1 MDDTIMQSLEKLF
14 YQKILLYN
22 DLLDC
27 FKREKESLLN
37 IDLDSL
43 WNISKEKEHIC
54 SKITSFREEII
65 AAVNPG
71 IEEKPFNLNQI
82 LDVIPVKKRDEFQKL
97 YLTLIKL
104 KGEIEVL
111 RKENMLFIDDSLQ
124 FLDEMISIITGE
136 TKSKIV
142 YNDKCHL
149 SRSDTNILLSREA

>member
-1 MDDTIMQSLEKLF
+1 MDDTIVQSLEKLF
-14 YQKILLYN
+14 YQKIMLYN

-27 FKREKESLLN
+27 LKRERESLLN

-43 WNISKEKEHIC
+43 WTISKEKEHIC
-54 SKITSFREEII
+54 AKITSLREEII

-71 IEEKPFNLNQI
+71 IEEKSFNLNQI

-97 YLTLIKL
+97 HLTLIKL
-104 KGEIEVL
+104 KSEIEVL

-136 TKSKIV
+136 TKSKIM
-142 YNDKCHL
+142 YNAKCHV
-149 SRSDTNILLSREA
+149 SKSGAPILLSREA

>member
-1 MDDTIMQSLEKLF
+1 MDDTIVQSLEKLF

-54 SKITSFREEII
+54 SKITSLREEII
-65 AAVNPG
+65 AAVNLG
-71 IEEKPFNLNQI
+71 IEEKSFNLNQI

-97 YLTLIKL
+97 YLTLINL
-104 KGEIEVL
+104 RSEIEVL

-136 TKSKIV
+136 TKSKIM
-142 YNDKCHL
+142 YNAKCHV
-149 SRSDTNILLSREA
+149 SKSGAPILLNREA